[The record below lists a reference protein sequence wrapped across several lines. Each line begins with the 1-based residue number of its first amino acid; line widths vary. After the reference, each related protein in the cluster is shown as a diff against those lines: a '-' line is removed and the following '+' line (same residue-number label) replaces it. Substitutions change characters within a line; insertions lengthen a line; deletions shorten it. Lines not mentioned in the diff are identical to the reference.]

1 MKIHWCMMYVFE
13 RDWCFSLKKKKLMR
27 KNFFF
32 STLVVEAI
40 ARIKWFG
47 SDTNESISW
56 FYIKPSFYC
65 FHSYSSIMVE
75 FIMNG
80 HLRRTDIQRNLVFFF
95 RFFYFF
101 QLFLMVVNPNFNF
114 ITRNKMSDSVKL
126 KKTWARPWP
135 QNKTKHEEFFSWTNI
150 SKCSS
155 SLTTAVKLSTP
166 FIYII
171 LSTKYPKVFFEWQK

>member
-1 MKIHWCMMYVFE
+1 MVWVRHKWIHFMILHKTEFLL
-13 RDWCFSLKKKKLMR
+13 FSFLQL
-27 KNFFF
+27 NHGWIHH
-32 STLVVEAI
+32 E
-40 ARIKWFG
+40 WP
-47 SDTNESISW
+47 
-56 FYIKPSFYC
+56 PSQNR
-65 FHSYSSIMVE
+65 HPTKS
-75 FIMNG
+75 G
-80 HLRRTDIQRNLVFFF
+80 FFF

-135 QNKTKHEEFFSWTNI
+135 QNKTKNEEFFSWTNI